1 MDLQNWQTQLRKGL
15 LDLCVL
21 NLLST
26 GERYGYV
33 LVQAMKRMP
42 ALAIREGTVY
52 PVLARL
58 LEEGL
63 VSSEV
68 RPSDEG
74 PPRKY
79 YMLTPAGRQAL
90 RAMNG
95 HWENV
100 ENAVRRSSEDGGGD
114 EQ

>member
-21 NLLST
+21 YLLSSA
-26 GERYGYV
+26 ECYGYD

-52 PVLARL
+52 PILARL

-63 VSSEV
+63 VTSEV

-79 YMLTPAGRQAL
+79 YMLTPAGRQVLA
-90 RAMNG
+90 AMNG
-95 HWENV
+95 HWEDV
-100 ENAVRRSSEDGGGD
+100 ENAVRRSRENVTGG